1 MKAFLKILLL
11 TLLTS
16 LFACKGQ
23 NKNKMIEKL
32 DIKELEKEGTKTPIN
47 NTEYSYELKKQFN
60 DGSSYNL
67 SGSKTEGGYVKK
79 EKLPNPSFLK
89 IYKEFYV
96 NGNLKRKETYIGEN
110 VKIGISEYY
119 DEDGTLDK
127 KINED
132 EKFGKIKYTD
142 CLAFLEKKGYIDLKT
157 GKGREDKDGRP
168 LFEFYFNDE
177 EGHKSWVISIIK
189 GKPNNAIPTGL
200 GEPLDALPLDFI
212 MDGET
217 GKITEEK

>member
-79 EKLPNPSFLK
+79 KNSQIHHFLK
-89 IYKEFYV
+89 F
-96 NGNLKRKETYIGEN
+96 
-110 VKIGISEYY
+110 
-119 DEDGTLDK
+119 
-127 KINED
+127 
-132 EKFGKIKYTD
+132 IKN
-142 CLAFLEKKGYIDLKT
+142 F
-157 GKGREDKDGRP
+157 
-168 LFEFYFNDE
+168 
-177 EGHKSWVISIIK
+177 
-189 GKPNNAIPTGL
+189 
-200 GEPLDALPLDFI
+200 
-212 MDGET
+212 M
-217 GKITEEK
+217 

>member
-11 TLLTS
+11 THLIS
-16 LFACKGQ
+16 LVACRGQ
-23 NKNKMIEKL
+23 TKNTMVEKF
-32 DIKELEKEGTKTPIN
+32 DFD
-47 NTEYSYELKKQFN
+47 EYSKRTSAVHIFHKNDTIYEMV
-60 DGSSYNL
+60 YNP
-67 SGSKTEGGYVKK
+67 KRGGHMYMT
-79 EKLPNPSFLK
+79 LPNPSFFK

-96 NGNLKRKETYIGEN
+96 NGNLKKKETYIGEN

-127 KINED
+127 KVNED

-142 CLAFLEKKGYIDLKT
+142 CLVFLEKKGYIDLKT
-157 GKGREDKDGRP
+157 GKGREDKDGKP
-168 LFEFYFNDE
+168 LFELYFNDE
-177 EGHKSWVISIIK
+177 DGHKSWVISIIK
-189 GKPNNAIPTGL
+189 GKPNIAIPSGI

-217 GKITEEK
+217 GKVTEEK